1 MSPIAIRKTAA
12 VLVASL
18 LFATGCSSVP
28 RIDGRSDSAFDESHA
43 RLLASLEREDRMRL
57 LLAEAIILSPR
68 DCLTKEPIPGNS
80 TLTDVLGGQIVLR
93 SCRLELDGL
102 SFKDIMELAYPDGA
116 SSNHHAEPP
125 N

>member
-1 MSPIAIRKTAA
+1 MNSLAVRNIAAL
-12 VLVASL
+12 LVVSL
-18 LFATGCSSVP
+18 LCASGCSSVP

-43 RLLASLEREDRMRL
+43 RLLASLEPGDRMRL

-80 TLTDVLGGQIVLR
+80 ELSDVLGGQIVLR

-102 SFKDIMELAYPDGA
+102 SFKDIMELAYPGGA
-116 SSNHHAEPP
+116 SGNQPGEPP

>member
-1 MSPIAIRKTAA
+1 MTSLLVQSTAA
-12 VLVASL
+12 LLVASL
-18 LFATGCSSVP
+18 LCASGCSSVP

-43 RLLASLEREDRMRL
+43 RLLASLEAEDRMRL

-80 TLTDVLGGQIVLR
+80 TLNDVLGGQIVLR

-102 SFKDIMELAYPDGA
+102 SFKDIMELAYPGGA
-116 SSNHHAEPP
+116 SSNQPGEPP